1 MESQLVAVCLQW
13 EESERG
19 WGVRPT
25 DFSLHLTAEDAQIW
39 ADIFMKRQ
47 DKYFKK
53 VGVKGVPDEYDR
65 PAGKPFACFV
75 TQEQWDALNTPEAK
89 EKHGIGGNPRPWPKA
104 VVPSEASWR
113 SD

>member
-39 ADIFMKRQ
+39 ADIFMK
-47 DKYFKK
+47 
-53 VGVKGVPDEYDR
+53 R